1 MKKILAVLLI
11 LIGTLFF
18 SLTNLNAAQ
27 LPPLDI
33 YVKLNGT
40 NIFFENT
47 GSLQGD
53 PDNPYSNVK
62 SVPIG
67 TEALMIVTLND
78 YKSLV
83 GRYLIAVDYCSTAYP
98 SLGNIATPGTPD
110 FINSTFIANYSSTTA
125 GASCKVGDYT
135 GSMYKAVYAINRNIR
150 LADNFGIRLW
160 GGTTFDY
167 VTWFKVNSV
176 SVYDY
181 TPDVENSFQNIKNQQ
196 DLENKL
202 NSLNNTQQETNTK
215 LNDLNNKQDQTNSK
229 LDDLNSKLTDT
240 TAPDTSGFGNVS
252 GWLPAGPVDSI
263 LTLPVKVM
271 NTISGV
277 LAGTCNP
284 VSLPLPFISSNLE
297 LPCGDS
303 FYDNITGLNVFLN
316 TLGFILGCYL
326 LYSYLIYLY
335 NWVDKKVSMVENDRE
350 KWGAV

>member
-1 MKKILAVLLI
+1 MKKMLIIPALLVM
-11 LIGTLFF
+11 TLFF
-18 SLTNLNAAQ
+18 SLTDLDAAIVSGCIDSGTSLKGKAKIGSKFIGSNYYYSFTDNSYQ
-27 LPPLDI
+27 ESVPDINFCTDRLTDADPP
-33 YVKLNGT
+33 N
-40 NIFFENT
+40 NT
-47 GSLQGD
+47 GTI
-53 PDNPYSNVK
+53 
-62 SVPIG
+62 SV
-67 TEALMIVTLND
+67 NF
-78 YKSLV
+78 S
-83 GRYLIAVDYCSTAYP
+83 VDYCINGPNPILNIWSSVYNNVDYTY
-98 SLGNIATPGTPD
+98 SLGYSMHLGSESWTYSPCYRS
-110 FINSTFIANYSSTTA
+110 FISLKMNYHTHASVSSDLVFTQLTISGVKFGMFA
-125 GASCKVGDYT
+125 
-135 GSMYKAVYAINRNIR
+135 
-150 LADNFGIRLW
+150 NFGYSPILRYTDLVYYNSA
-160 GGTTFDY
+160 DY
-167 VTWFKVNSV
+167 NAALVEAKKIGQSQQTNS
-176 SVYDY
+176 
-181 TPDVENSFQNIKNQQ
+181 K
-196 DLENKL
+196 LE
-202 NSLNNTQQETNTK
+202 
-215 LNDLNNKQDQTNSK
+215 DLNNKQDQTNSK

-277 LAGTCNP
+277 LAGTCNS